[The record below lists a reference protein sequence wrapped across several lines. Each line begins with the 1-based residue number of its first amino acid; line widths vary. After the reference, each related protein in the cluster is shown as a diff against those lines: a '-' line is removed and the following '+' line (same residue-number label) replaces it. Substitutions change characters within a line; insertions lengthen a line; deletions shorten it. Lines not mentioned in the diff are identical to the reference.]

1 LHYFAPLRLQRRLFK
16 PVGKGMNMSK
26 LKIKK
31 KSKKFKAA
39 DLPVELKHV
48 NLDAAGID
56 VGSDRHMVAVPAGR
70 DESTVREFGAFTA
83 DLQALADWLKKCG
96 VTTIAMES
104 TGVYWIPLFEI
115 LEQRGFEVKLVD
127 ARKSKNVSGR
137 KSDVLDCQ
145 WLQTLHTYGLLTGA
159 FRPADEICVLR
170 GYMRQKEMLV
180 QSSSMHIQHMQKAL
194 QQMNLLLHNVVT
206 DITGVTGMTILKA
219 IIAGERDA
227 KVLASHRDPHCRNS
241 VQTIA
246 KSLVGNYREEHVFAL
261 TQAVELYEFYQSKI
275 NACELAI
282 TRFLATPAQQT
293 EDEPPASQKNIPP
306 RHRMRAGVDLRS
318 RLFKLTGVD
327 LFSIPGLGTDTLLT
341 ILAEVGFDMTPW
353 KTEKHFASWLAL
365 CSGTRISGGK
375 VLDRKTKRSNNRAA
389 QAFRLAAS
397 SLARSNTALGAF
409 YRRIRARI
417 GAPQA
422 VTATA
427 HKIAITF
434 YSLLKNRTTYL
445 EIGESA
451 YEQKFKERRI
461 KAMQKQALAMGY
473 QLIPAA

>member
-1 LHYFAPLRLQRRLFK
+1 
-16 PVGKGMNMSK
+16 MSK
-26 LKIKK
+26 LRIKK
-31 KSKKFKAA
+31 KAKKFKAA

-56 VGSDRHMVAVPAGR
+56 VGSDRHLVAVPAGR
-70 DESTVREFGAFTA
+70 DEVTVREFGAFTA
-83 DLQALADWLKKCG
+83 DLLALADWLEKCG

-194 QQMNLLLHNVVT
+194 QQMNLLLHNVVS
-206 DITGVTGMTILKA
+206 DITGVTGMSILKA
-219 IIAGERDA
+219 IIAGERDP
-227 KVLASHRDPHCRNS
+227 KILASHRDHRCRNS

-246 KSLVGNYREEHVFAL
+246 KSLVGNYRPEHIFAL
-261 TQAVELYEFYQSKI
+261 TQAVDLYEFYQLKI
-275 NACELAI
+275 NDCEVAI
-282 TRFLATPAQQT
+282 TRFLATQPQQT
-293 EDEPPASQKNIPP
+293 EDEPPPSQKKILP
-306 RHRMRAGVDLRS
+306 RQHMRAGIDLRS
-318 RLFKLTGVD
+318 RFFKLTGVD
-327 LFSIPGLGTDTLLT
+327 LFSIPGLAADTLLT
-341 ILAEVGFDMTPW
+341 ILGEVGFDMTPW

-365 CSGTRISGGK
+365 CSGTNISGGK
-375 VLDRKTKRSNNRAA
+375 VLNRKTKRSANRAA

-397 SLARSNTALGAF
+397 SLARSQTALGAF

-427 HKIAITF
+427 HKLAVIF
-434 YSLLKNRTTYL
+434 YSLLKNGTTYV
-445 EIGESA
+445 EIGEQA
-451 YEQKFKERRI
+451 YQHKFKERRL

-473 QLIPAA
+473 QLIPTA

>member
-1 LHYFAPLRLQRRLFK
+1 MRLHDFAPLRLQRCSSNPLA
-16 PVGKGMNMSK
+16 KGMNMSN
-26 LKIKK
+26 LRIKK

-56 VGSDRHMVAVPAGR
+56 IGSDRHLVAVPAGR
-70 DESTVREFGAFTA
+70 DDVTVREFGAFTP
-83 DLQALADWLKKCG
+83 DLHALADWLEKCG

-180 QSSSMHIQHMQKAL
+180 QSSSMHIQHVQKAL

-227 KVLASHRDPHCRNS
+227 KVLARHRDSRCRNS

-246 KSLVGNYREEHVFAL
+246 KSLVGNYRQEHIFAL
-261 TQAVELYEFYQSKI
+261 TQAVELYEIYQAKI
-275 NACELAI
+275 NDCEVAI
-282 TRFLATPAQQT
+282 ARFLTTQARQT
-293 EDEPPASQKNIPP
+293 EDEPPPSQKNIPP
-306 RHRMRAGVDLRS
+306 RQRIRAGVDLRS

-327 LFSIPGLGTDTLLT
+327 LFSIPGLGADTLLT
-341 ILAEVGFDMTPW
+341 FDMTPW

-365 CSGTRISGGK
+365 CSGTKISGGK
-375 VLDRKTKRSNNRAA
+375 VLDRKTKRSTNRAA

-434 YSLLKNRTTYL
+434 YSLLKNRTTYV
-445 EIGESA
+445 EIGQNA
-451 YEQKFKERRI
+451 YELKFRERRF

>member
-1 LHYFAPLRLQRRLFK
+1 MSTLNKFK
-16 PVGKGMNMSK
+16 QKR
-26 LKIKK
+26 
-31 KSKKFKAA
+31 KKFKAA
-39 DLPVELKHV
+39 DLPAELKHV
-48 NLDAAGID
+48 NLNAAGID
-56 VGSDRHMVAVPAGR
+56 IGSDRHMVAVPAGR
-70 DESTVREFGAFTA
+70 DEVTVREFGAFTV
-83 DLQALADWLKKCG
+83 DLHALAEWLEKCG

-115 LEQRGFEVKLVD
+115 LERRGFEVKLVD

-170 GYMRQKEMLV
+170 GYIRQKEMLV

-194 QQMNLLLHNVVT
+194 QQMNLLLHNVVA

-227 KVLASHRDPHCRNS
+227 KVLASHRDPRCRNS
-241 VQTIA
+241 VKTIA

-261 TQAVELYEFYQSKI
+261 TQAVALYEFYQLKI
-275 NACELAI
+275 NECEEAI
-282 TRFLATPAQQT
+282 ARLLSTQTQQRD
-293 EDEPPASQKNIPP
+293 DEPPASQKHIPP
-306 RHRMRAGVDLRS
+306 QRRIRAGIDLRS

-327 LFSIPGLGTDTLLT
+327 LFSIPGLGADTLLT

-365 CSGTRISGGK
+365 CSGTKISGGK
-375 VLDRKTKRSNNRAA
+375 VLDRKSKRSANRAA

-397 SLARSNTALGAF
+397 SLARSTTALGAF

-434 YSLLKNRTTYL
+434 YSLLKNRATTTYV
-445 EIGESA
+445 EIGEQT
-451 YEQKFKERRI
+451 YNQKFKERKV
-461 KAMQKQALAMGY
+461 KAMQKQALALGY
-473 QLIPAA
+473 KLIPAA

>member
-1 LHYFAPLRLQRRLFK
+1 
-16 PVGKGMNMSK
+16 MNMSK
-26 LKIKK
+26 LRIKK
-31 KSKKFKAA
+31 KSRKFKAA

-83 DLQALADWLKKCG
+83 DLQELADWLKKCG

-127 ARKSKNVSGR
+127 ARKTKNVSGR

-219 IIAGERDA
+219 IIAGQRDA
-227 KVLASHRDPHCRNS
+227 KVLAGYRDHRCRNS
-241 VQTIA
+241 VHTIA
-246 KSLVGNYREEHVFAL
+246 KSLVGNYREEHVFSL

-275 NACELAI
+275 NDCELAI
-282 TRFLATPAQQT
+282 ARFLATQTPQT

-306 RHRMRAGVDLRS
+306 RQRIRAGVDLRS

-327 LFSIPGLGTDTLLT
+327 LFNIPGLGTDTLLT

-397 SLARSNTALGAF
+397 SMARSKTALGAF

-451 YEQKFKERRI
+451 YEQKFKERRF

>member
-1 LHYFAPLRLQRRLFK
+1 
-16 PVGKGMNMSK
+16 MSK
-26 LKIKK
+26 LRIKK
-31 KSKKFKAA
+31 KAKKFKAA
-39 DLPVELKHV
+39 DLPAELKHV
-48 NLDAAGID
+48 NLNAAGID
-56 VGSDRHMVAVPAGR
+56 VGSDRHMVAVPVGR
-70 DESTVREFGAFTA
+70 DEVSVREFGAFTT

-96 VTTIAMES
+96 VTTVAMES

-115 LEQRGFEVKLVD
+115 LERRGFEVKLVD

-170 GYMRQKEMLV
+170 GYIRQKEMLV

-194 QQMNLLLHNVVT
+194 QQMNLLLHNVVA

-219 IIAGERDA
+219 IIAGERDP
-227 KVLASHRDPHCRNS
+227 KVLASHRDPRCRNS

-261 TQAVELYEFYQSKI
+261 TQAVDLYEFYQTKI
-275 NACELAI
+275 NDCEVAI
-282 TRFLATPAQQT
+282 ARFLSTQAPQRD
-293 EDEPPASQKNIPP
+293 DEPPESHKHIPP
-306 RHRMRAGVDLRS
+306 QRRIRAGVDLRS
-318 RLFKLTGVD
+318 TFFKLTGVD
-327 LFSIPGLGTDTLLT
+327 LFSIPGLGADNLLT
-341 ILAEVGFDMTPW
+341 ILAEVGLDMTLW

-365 CSGTRISGGK
+365 CSGTKISGGR
-375 VLDRKTKRSNNRAA
+375 VLARRSKRSANRAA
-389 QAFRLAAS
+389 RAFRLAAS
-397 SLARSNTALGAF
+397 SLARSHTALGAF

-422 VTATA
+422 ITATA

-434 YSLLKNRTTYL
+434 YSLLKNRTNFV
-445 EIGESA
+445 EIGEQA
-451 YEQKFKERRI
+451 YNQKFKQRRLKTI
-461 KAMQKQALAMGY
+461 QKQALALGY
-473 QLIPAA
+473 QLVPAA

>member
-1 LHYFAPLRLQRRLFK
+1 
-16 PVGKGMNMSK
+16 MSK
-26 LKIKK
+26 LRIKK
-31 KSKKFKAA
+31 KAKKFKAV
-39 DLPVELKHV
+39 DLPAELSHV

-56 VGSDRHMVAVPAGR
+56 VGSDRHLVAVPVGR
-70 DESTVREFGAFTA
+70 DEVSVREFGAFTT
-83 DLQALADWLKKCG
+83 DLEALADWLKKCG
-96 VTTIAMES
+96 VTTVAMES

-115 LEQRGFEVKLVD
+115 LERRGFEVKLVD

-170 GYMRQKEMLV
+170 GYLRQKEMLV

-194 QQMNLLLHNVVT
+194 QQMNLLLHNVVA
-206 DITGVTGMTILKA
+206 DITGVTGLTILRA
-219 IIAGERDA
+219 IIAGARDPQ
-227 KVLASHRDPHCRNS
+227 VLARHRDPRCRNS

-261 TQAVELYEFYQSKI
+261 TQAVALYEFYQTKI
-275 NACELAI
+275 NDCEVAI
-282 TRFLATPAQQT
+282 ARFLSTQAQQRD
-293 EDEPPASQKNIPP
+293 DEPPPPQKHIPP
-306 RHRMRAGVDLRS
+306 QRRLRAGLDLRS
-318 RLFKLTGVD
+318 KFFKLTGVD
-327 LFSIPGLGTDTLLT
+327 LFSIPGLAADTLLT
-341 ILAEVGFDMTPW
+341 ILAEVGFDMAPW

-365 CSGTRISGGK
+365 CSGTKISGGK
-375 VLDRKTKRSNNRAA
+375 VLNRKSKRSANRAA
-389 QAFRLAAS
+389 QAFRLAAA

-422 VTATA
+422 ITATA

-434 YSLLKNRTTYL
+434 YSMLKNGTTYR
-445 EIGESA
+445 EIGQEA
-451 YEQKFKERRI
+451 YEQKFQERRF

-473 QLIPAA
+473 QMIPAA

>member
-1 LHYFAPLRLQRRLFK
+1 
-16 PVGKGMNMSK
+16 MSK
-26 LKIKK
+26 LRIKK
-31 KSKKFKAA
+31 KAKKFKAA

-56 VGSDRHMVAVPAGR
+56 VGSDRHLVAVPAGR
-70 DESTVREFGAFTA
+70 DEVTVREFGAFTA
-83 DLQALADWLKKCG
+83 DLLALADWLEKCG

-170 GYMRQKEMLV
+170 GYIRQKEMLV

-194 QQMNLLLHNVVT
+194 QQMNLLLHNVVS
-206 DITGVTGMTILKA
+206 DITGVTGMSILKA
-219 IIAGERDA
+219 IIAGERDP
-227 KVLASHRDPHCRNS
+227 KVLASHRDPRCRNS

-246 KSLVGNYREEHVFAL
+246 KSLVGNYRPEHIFAL
-261 TQAVELYEFYQSKI
+261 TQAVDLYEFYQIKI
-275 NACELAI
+275 NDCEVAI
-282 TRFLATPAQQT
+282 ARFLATQPQQT
-293 EDEPPASQKNIPP
+293 EDEPPPSQKKILP
-306 RHRMRAGVDLRS
+306 RQHMRAGVDLRS
-318 RLFKLTGVD
+318 RFFKLTGVD
-327 LFSIPGLGTDTLLT
+327 LFSIPGLAADTLLT
-341 ILAEVGFDMTPW
+341 ILGEVGFDMTPW

-365 CSGTRISGGK
+365 CSGTNISGGK
-375 VLDRKTKRSNNRAA
+375 VLNRKTKRSANRAA

-397 SLARSNTALGAF
+397 SLARSQTALGAF

-427 HKIAITF
+427 HKLAVTF
-434 YSLLKNRTTYL
+434 YSLLKNGTTYV
-445 EIGESA
+445 EIGEQA
-451 YEQKFKERRI
+451 YQQKFKERRF

-473 QLIPAA
+473 QLIPTA